1 MRPRSVDLTAEQF
14 AVPSHPVQ
22 TDHFL
27 GVLEEDLANPVQ
39 LPSRVLLEDDLG
51 LPGLRGSPRLS
62 HQMASGRSF
71 LQATIGDAS
80 FLPPDPEDPRRCS
93 TGVKTRGGALIGSP
107 TEEVR
112 KSLQFVDSE
121 QNSEA
126 EEEEGVAGG
135 EEPAEVLDKSNQF
148 APVNSLGFQ
157 LPIIKTQEEDEEENC
172 RLSSDTFITSPAPP
186 ALSVIQE
193 ERSSQITVGR
203 SQLGSESSQQQH
215 QEGGT
220 FTEKR
225 TPARPRRSTISYTT
239 QNIEDIASSE
249 EKLREEKHLEEEAP
263 TGLMFFPMSPD
274 QSKGEKRK
282 SDEGMGKQVAQETK
296 RIRVPEPKT
305 LPAKAPVVRAAKNPA
320 PPRPVR
326 AMNNSQVTRTGPRG
340 KTKETKA
347 QSMPPKSAVSK
358 VPSQPMRRLQL
369 GSKKHS
375 LIHRPNPFASRNMY
389 YDDKWVE
396 KQERGFT
403 RWLNFMLTPQ
413 SLEEETSMVPG
424 AVDVA
429 KLWSQCTKD
438 VRVPRAP
445 TREVLSLRAYTARRE
460 MNRLRRNACKLWQS
474 SQVAS
479 VVSRL
484 ELEIDKLRLV
494 IRKDRNFNRDVGMK
508 QKLLQLLLSYNPL
521 WLRIGLE
528 TVYGELVSLGN
539 NSDVLGLSRF
549 LVTRLLSNPEIL
561 SEWAHPSVPHSYRDG
576 HQEALNRFALKKFLE
591 IVYFL
596 DAAKEARMIRMNP
609 CLFCP
614 DSELKSSR
622 EMLLTFS
629 KEFLQGEGDV
639 TKHLAYMGYTVKH
652 KQTKLDEF
660 DYAVTNFRTDLRCGL
675 RLARV
680 AELLTGSVL
689 AAQMRVPAI
698 SRTQKV
704 HNTEVAVTAYKAGGY
719 DVPSSLSAKD
729 LVDGHQE
736 KTLQFLWSIIFGHSL
751 NQVLDVNKL
760 KEEIVHLRRSL
771 RARAGLGEA
780 VALAGQKWLQEI
792 ASRSPGQKRGL
803 ELGETVSLLL
813 QWAQLVTAHH
823 GVPVENWTVSWADGR
838 GLCLLVNHY
847 QPTLLDAAEIQ
858 DQTTLTHQVGE
869 IFRTL

>member
-1 MRPRSVDLTAEQF
+1 MDLTTDCAEPLTPLLSSQSLK
-14 AVPSHPVQ
+14 VLDEDLVNPSVCRSR
-22 TDHFL
+22 
-27 GVLEEDLANPVQ
+27 VLDEEDL
-39 LPSRVLLEDDLG
+39 R
-51 LPGLRGSPRLS
+51 LPGLRGSPRVS
-62 HQMASGRSF
+62 HQVASGQSF

-93 TGVKTRGGALIGSP
+93 TGVKTKGGTSIIGNS

-112 KSLQFVDSE
+112 KSLQFGDSE
-121 QNSEA
+121 QNSED
-126 EEEEGVAGG
+126 EEKENM
-135 EEPAEVLDKSNQF
+135 PPRDDSSHF

-157 LPIIKTQEEDEEENC
+157 LPVIKTQEEEEADNC
-172 RLSSDTFITSPAPP
+172 RLSSDTFVTSPAPP
-186 ALSVIQE
+186 ALSTIEE
-193 ERSSQITVGR
+193 ERTSLMTVGR
-203 SQLGSESSQQQH
+203 SELGSESSQH
-215 QEGGT
+215 GVRDT
-220 FTEKR
+220 FEKR

-239 QNIEDIASSE
+239 QNIEDITTSPDEVKEGEVEGDGKAS
-249 EKLREEKHLEEEAP
+249 
-263 TGLMFFPMSPD
+263 TGLMFFPISPD
-274 QSKGEKRK
+274 QGKGEKRK
-282 SDEGMGKQVAQETK
+282 SEEGIGNKKISQDTK
-296 RIRVPEPKT
+296 RLRVPEPRT
-305 LPAKAPVVRAAKNPA
+305 VSAKAPTVRASKNPA
-320 PPRPVR
+320 PPRSLK
-326 AMNNSQVTRTGPRG
+326 ALNSSQLSKTGPRV
-340 KTKETKA
+340 KAVETKP
-347 QSMPPKSAVSK
+347 QTMPQRRSAALK

-369 GSKKHS
+369 GGKKQS
-375 LIHRPNPFASRNMY
+375 MVHRPNPFASRNMY

-424 AVDVA
+424 VVDVA

-474 SQVAS
+474 SHVAS
-479 VVSRL
+479 VVTRL

-494 IRKDRNFNRDVGMK
+494 IRKDRNFNKDVGMK

-528 TVYGELVSLGN
+528 TIYGELISLGN

-561 SEWAHPSVPHSYRDG
+561 AEWAHPSVPHSYRDG

-591 IVYFL
+591 LVYFL

-639 TKHLAYMGYTVKH
+639 TKHLAYMGFTVKH

-660 DYAVTNFRTDLRCGL
+660 DYAVTNFRTDLRCGI

-704 HNTEVAVTAYKAGGY
+704 HNTEVAVSAYKDGGF
-719 DVPSSLSAKD
+719 DVPSSITAKD

-751 NQVLDVNKL
+751 SQVLDVSKL

-771 RARAGLGEA
+771 RARAALGES
-780 VALAGQKWLQEI
+780 VALAGQKWLQEM
-792 ASRSPGQKRGL
+792 ASRSPGSQKKGA
-803 ELGETVSLLL
+803 ELGETVALLL

-823 GVPVENWTVSWADGR
+823 GAYVENWTVSWADGR
-838 GLCLLVNHY
+838 SLCLLVNHY
-847 QPTLLDAAEIQ
+847 QPALLEAAEIQ
-858 DQTTLTHQVGE
+858 HQTTLTHQVVGL
-869 IFRTL
+869 FCNVTSDYDFSGR